1 MRCVVAAVAAG
12 NGFGDTFPREWGVA
26 PRLREFNFASVS
38 TAMDWHFGMMNDVQR
53 NQAYKIALEETLR
66 NTSGA

>member
-1 MRCVVAAVAAG
+1 
-12 NGFGDTFPREWGVA
+12 
-26 PRLREFNFASVS
+26 
-38 TAMDWHFGMMNDVQR
+38 MDWHFGMMNDVQR